1 MLAKNTYVY
10 LYVLMRISK
19 YERKNIIF
27 WAKRRRDY
35 KKFGERVY
43 NIGKYDIKQS
53 TIKFFCCFYFAK
65 L

>member
-10 LYVLMRISK
+10 LYVLIRISK
-19 YERKNIIF
+19 YVCNNTIF
-27 WAKRRRDY
+27 RAKRRVGY
-35 KKFGERVY
+35 KKSGERVY